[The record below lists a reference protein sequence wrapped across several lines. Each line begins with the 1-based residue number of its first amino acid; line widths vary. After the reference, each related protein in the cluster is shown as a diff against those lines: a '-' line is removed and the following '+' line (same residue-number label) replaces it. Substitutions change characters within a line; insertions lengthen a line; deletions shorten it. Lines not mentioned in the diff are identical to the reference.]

1 MIVPTIEFKGMMLKT
16 HIFSGRFR
24 MNEPPQY
31 KVWKATLR
39 NALHKHPHIKEVK
52 EYGKSG
58 LYRVYPIAGKINQR
72 FFLTF
77 YHM

>member
-1 MIVPTIEFKGMMLKT
+1 
-16 HIFSGRFR
+16 

-58 LYRVYPIAGKINQR
+58 LYRVYQIAGKINQR